1 MDRSVGRPRTKLEV
15 ASSNVHL
22 FLDISSRKMSGKK
35 LDPTSMDVGE
45 IFVYLAQHA
54 FQIASTCRLGKRDG
68 SFASSQP
75 YTRPA

>member
-1 MDRSVGRPRTKLEV
+1 MDRSVDWPRTKLEV
-15 ASSNVHL
+15 ASSSVYL

>member
-1 MDRSVGRPRTKLEV
+1 MDRSVGRRLATYEIRSRIV
-15 ASSNVHL
+15 YL

-45 IFVYLAQHA
+45 IFVYLAQHG

>member
-15 ASSNVHL
+15 ASSSVYL

-45 IFVYLAQHA
+45 IFVYLA
-54 FQIASTCRLGKRDG
+54 
-68 SFASSQP
+68 
-75 YTRPA
+75 